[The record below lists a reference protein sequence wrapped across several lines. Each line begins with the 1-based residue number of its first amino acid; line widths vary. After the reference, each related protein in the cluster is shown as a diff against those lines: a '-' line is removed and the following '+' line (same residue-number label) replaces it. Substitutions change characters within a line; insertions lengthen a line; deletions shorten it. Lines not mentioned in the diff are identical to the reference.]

1 MHLFDNIHKWDYS
14 PRKSQGQLESEFL
27 KFTKVWNPELC
38 GKKKKK
44 TIRATVLQ
52 LMEGKAW
59 ATVLQLMEGKAWDMS
74 CDEKSISDKTYQ
86 WYMYYVSPGFDMMM

>member
-14 PRKSQGQLESEFL
+14 PQKSQGQLESEFL

-38 GKKKKK
+38 GKQKKK
-44 TIRATVLQ
+44 TIR
-52 LMEGKAW
+52 